1 MKAFL
6 PDCLTSLSKLALV
19 NSTAEPLTASADA
32 TRSSVR
38 MSDVEVVTCAL
49 LLHCERVFLL
59 PPPDALYYFLDVGR
73 IPTEPVSPCP
83 SGDSLRAEGRTFG
96 ERKT

>member
-49 LLHCERVFLL
+49 LLHCERVFLYPLQTHYIIFLMWVEFL
-59 PPPDALYYFLDVGR
+59 PNPYLLVRVA
-73 IPTEPVSPCP
+73 I
-83 SGDSLRAEGRTFG
+83 A
-96 ERKT
+96 